1 MDVLIPK
8 GFSIDSIEK
17 CMMDYDYNF
26 IEYDDEEAIN
36 SRLGS
41 SFIVL
46 KQTHFI
52 AHHQNQQFKCD
63 YNCRNRVMK
72 QLISENPDL
81 VLSHWLETVDDVIR
95 SRYPPY
101 LLFTNECVKGSKAE
115 DGSIIANFT
124 TVDIPS
130 FVEITK
136 SKQCDDRFFMVNLG
150 DDQYLCCN
158 IQTLKIYKYHAC
170 VRYCFLLSIY
180 CGEPEDQ
187 FKEVDSEYEEL
198 KSLTPLPKFLNSQL
212 LDIEG
217 HPVEEH
223 TEYQLEMCDQD
234 MDILSFF
241 DGKLT
246 GTAFVNQ
253 VEILAVKY
261 YIVDGIHY
269 LTYDNK
275 YLHVADGNDEISL
288 TDQLPRKHQ
297 RLQFVLTERNTFT
310 IFKWNQR
317 VFLEFEALNNSYS
330 ALQFEDEKL
339 FISGTGLQDFF
350 LKRV

>member
-1 MDVLIPK
+1 
-8 GFSIDSIEK
+8 
-17 CMMDYDYNF
+17 MMDYDSNF

-41 SFIVL
+41 RFIVL

-52 AHHQNQQFKCD
+52 AHYEQQQDKCS
-63 YNCRNRVMK
+63 YSCRNRVMK
-72 QLISENPDL
+72 QLISDNPWTRYYYDY
-81 VLSHWLETVDDVIR
+81 LEIVDDVLC
-95 SRYPPY
+95 SREPPY
-101 LLFTNECVKGSKAE
+101 LLFTNECVRGSHAE
-115 DGSIIANFT
+115 DGSIIANYT
-124 TVDIPS
+124 TVDIRS
-130 FVEITK
+130 FAEITK

-187 FKEVDSEYEEL
+187 FKELDSAYEEL
-198 KSLTPLPKFLNSQL
+198 KSLTPLPKHPNFIL

-217 HPVEEH
+217 NPVEEN
-223 TEYQLEMCDQD
+223 TEYHLGMCDFD
-234 MDILSFF
+234 DGFLDFS
-241 DGKLT
+241 DGKLSRSS
-246 GTAFVNQ
+246 FDNK

-261 YIVDGIHY
+261 SIVHGIHY
-269 LTYDNK
+269 LTYNNK
-275 YLHVADGNDEISL
+275 YLHVADGIDEISL
-288 TDQLPRKHQ
+288 TDQLPKKHQ
-297 RLQFVLTERNTFT
+297 RLQFIVTERNTFM

-317 VFLEFEALNNSYS
+317 VWFDFETSSGNYS

-339 FISGTGLQDFF
+339 FISGTGLQAFF